1 MLKERIQDYFNNNPR
16 LRVLFFF
23 DKDQEYLEEVDA
35 LDLQDIH
42 IEKYEHTPFSTKVK
56 LLTELHTEKVFLY
69 LPFASPDTQDTYH
82 NFPLM
87 GLLMAN
93 KELQLDNVGEF
104 MERFAL
110 KRHQKNLVA
119 RYISE
124 LKYSGVQ
131 TVCEPILNTS
141 NFNESALQRGLVSA
155 FLKFKQLQSW
165 SILTARLLVFAH
177 KKDASETERFIK
189 KVRALNF
196 VETVLQKINECTGY
210 AIQELSISQLQQ
222 TVQRVLYNKIT
233 QNISKVEKDPY
244 RSLKVEDPTKITQL
258 NQLLYEV
265 ERNPAL
271 SQEFDATLSKAE
283 THIKGETL
291 LQVYGMDADF
301 AFYTT
306 AMVWDVV
313 YRLQTTLRKHPE
325 YAFAKAEYIQIMQ
338 PEMAL
343 PLQYIL
349 KWMIYTGRMFQAI
362 DGIQN
367 YVLNKPEQYVEQ
379 YTKSWS
385 TIDRLYRLAQ
395 NAFKQ
400 LDTTA
405 VPETINTDNLYQ
417 DLNLTYEKHTD
428 KLNREWLKCL
438 YQFKFDYKALSVPK
452 QYDFYNAEIAP
463 QDQKVVVIISDALR
477 YEVGEQLLS
486 ELHSDTKNTAEL
498 RYMLASI
505 PSKTNV
511 GMAQLLPRKSVAF
524 NNGSIEIN
532 SINNSGIP
540 NREKVI
546 QGTQEDALALS
557 YGNLEDL
564 DQEERRA
571 IFKKRLVYIYHDV
584 IDNTGDTM
592 SSERRTFEATKEAI
606 LELKLFIKKLHSS
619 YNVAKVFV
627 TADHGFLYNDRKI
640 QEKEKER
647 LPKRDMVQ
655 SHNRYYLTEDN
666 IEPELGYSIPLS
678 ATTVFEENLFVTIP
692 ASVNRYRKQGV
703 GHQFVHGGGS
713 LQELV
718 VPLIE
723 SSRKREKVTKRVNPI
738 LVYKG
743 NLKIVSNI
751 LRLNLLQENEVSRYE
766 KQRSITIGLYKDGT
780 LVSNLEELDLNAT
793 AMSPSERM
801 TRIELTLS
809 SEGAG
814 SALFKLKVFDKED
827 ALNPIIE
834 EQVQNN
840 TIITPDF

>member
-23 DKDQEYLEEVDA
+23 DEHQEYLEEVNA

-69 LPFASPDTQDTYH
+69 LPLSSPATQDAYH

-87 GLLMAN
+87 GLLLAN

-131 TVCEPILNTS
+131 TVCEPVLNTS

-165 SILTARLLVFAH
+165 PTLTARLLVVAH
-177 KKDASETERFIK
+177 KEDTSEIERFIK
-189 KVRALNF
+189 KVTALNF
-196 VETVLQKINECTGY
+196 VETVLVKIKECTGY
-210 AIQELSISQLQQ
+210 AIQELSVSQLQN
-222 TVQRVLYNKIT
+222 TAHSVLYNKIT

-265 ERNPAL
+265 ERNPNL
-271 SQEFDATLSKAE
+271 SQDFDETLFKAE
-283 THIKGETL
+283 SHIKGETL

-301 AFYTT
+301 AYYTT

-313 YRLQTTLRKHPE
+313 NRLQNTLREHPE
-325 YAFAKAEYIQIMQ
+325 YAFAKAEQIQIMQ
-338 PEMAL
+338 PEMAM
-343 PLQYIL
+343 PLQYML
-349 KWMIYTGRMFQAI
+349 KWLIYTGRMFQAI
-362 DGIQN
+362 DGIQS

-379 YTKSWS
+379 YIKSWS

-405 VPETINTDNLYQ
+405 VPETIDTDNLYQ
-417 DLNLTYEKHTD
+417 DLNVTYEKHTD
-428 KLNREWLKCL
+428 TLNREWLQCL
-438 YQFKFDYKALSVPK
+438 HQFKFDYKALSVPK
-452 QYDFYNAEIAP
+452 QYDFYNKEIAP

-498 RYMLASI
+498 RHMLASI

-511 GMAQLLPRKSVAF
+511 GMAQLLPRKKIDF
-524 NNGSIEIN
+524 NDGSI
-532 SINNSGIP
+532 SINGITNSGIDRRTEILQQF
-540 NREKVI
+540 NE
-546 QGTQEDALALS
+546 EADAYS
-557 YGNLEDL
+557 YTDIEGLN
-564 DQEERRA
+564 QSQKRA
-571 IFKKRLVYIYHDV
+571 IFKKPLVYIYHDV
-584 IDNTGDTM
+584 IDATGDKRN
-592 SSERRTFEATKEAI
+592 SERRTFNAVNETMQ
-606 LELKLFIKKLHSS
+606 ELKYFVNHLHATQ
-619 YNVAKVFV
+619 NVSKVFV
-627 TADHGFLYNDRKI
+627 TADHGFLYNDREI
-640 QEKEKER
+640 QEKEKEQ
-647 LPKRDMVQ
+647 LPKVDLVQ
-655 SHNRYYLTEDN
+655 SHNRYYLTTEN
-666 IEPELGYSIPLS
+666 IDPELGYCIPLS

-692 ASVNRYRKQGV
+692 SSVNRYKKQGV

-793 AMSPSERM
+793 GMSPSERM

-809 SEGAG
+809 SEGAD
-814 SALFKLKVFDKED
+814 ATLVKLKVFDKED
-827 ALNPIIE
+827 TLNPIIE

>member
-1 MLKERIQDYFNNNPR
+1 MLKERIQDYFKNNPR

-42 IEKYEHTPFSTKVK
+42 IEKYKNTPFSTKVK

-69 LPFASPDTQDTYH
+69 LTLASPATQDAYH

-87 GLLMAN
+87 GLLLAN

-131 TVCEPILNTS
+131 SVCEPILNTS
-141 NFNESALQRGLVSA
+141 NFNETALQRALVSA
-155 FLKFKQLQSW
+155 FLKFKKIESW
-165 SILTARLLVFAH
+165 SILSARLLVVAN
-177 KKDASETERFIK
+177 KEDTNEAVRFVK
-189 KVRALNF
+189 KVSSLNF
-196 VETVLQKINECTGY
+196 EDTVLHKINECTGY
-210 AIQELSISQLQQ
+210 AIQELSVAQLQKTAQ
-222 TVQRVLYNKIT
+222 SVLYNNIT

-244 RSLKVEDPTKITQL
+244 RNLKVEDPTKITQL

-265 ERNPAL
+265 ERNPNL
-271 SQEFDATLSKAE
+271 SQDFVTTLSKAE
-283 THIKGETL
+283 IHIKGATL
-291 LQVYGMDADF
+291 LQVYGVDADF

-306 AMVWDVV
+306 AMVWDIVD
-313 YRLQTTLRKHPE
+313 RLQSTLREHPE
-325 YAFAKAEYIQIMQ
+325 YAFAKAEHIQIMQ
-338 PEMAL
+338 PEMAM
-343 PLQYIL
+343 PLQHML
-349 KWMIYTGRMFQAI
+349 KWLIYTGRMFQAI
-362 DGIQN
+362 DSIQS

-405 VPETINTDNLYQ
+405 VPETIDTDNLYQ
-417 DLNLTYEKHTD
+417 DLNVTYEKHTD
-428 KLNREWLKCL
+428 TLNREWLQCL
-438 YQFKFDYKALSVPK
+438 HQFKFDYKALPVPK
-452 QYDFYNAEIAP
+452 QYDFYNKEIAP

-498 RYMLASI
+498 RHMLASI

-511 GMAQLLPRKSVAF
+511 GMAQLLPRKTIAF

-532 SINNSGIP
+532 GINNSGIP

-546 QGTQEDALALS
+546 QSTQEDALALS
-557 YGNLEDL
+557 YSDLEDL

-571 IFKKRLVYIYHDV
+571 IFKKRLVYIYHDI

-592 SSERRTFEATKEAI
+592 SSERRTFEAAKEAI

-619 YNVAKVFV
+619 YNVAKVFI

-666 IEPELGYSIPLS
+666 MEPELGYSIPLS

-743 NLKIVSNI
+743 KLKIVSNI

-766 KQRSITIGLYKDGT
+766 KQRSVTIGLYKDGT

-793 AMSPSERM
+793 GMSPSERM

-809 SEGAG
+809 SEGAD
-814 SALFKLKVFDKED
+814 ATLFKLKVFDKED
-827 ALNPIIE
+827 TLNPIIE